1 MASVTGAGGGAGA
14 SDAATAEPTAPNVD
28 GAVVEAA
35 DAALELPDPRTLT
48 LHREDA
54 AAGGGR
60 GTLFTCI
67 DACSTRVCCG
77 YCRAFFCCCCFA
89 VAYRYCARFT

>member
-14 SDAATAEPTAPNVD
+14 SDAATAEPTAANVD
-28 GAVVEAA
+28 GAIVEAA
-35 DAALELPDPRTLT
+35 DAALELPDARTLT

-77 YCRAFFCCCCFA
+77 
-89 VAYRYCARFT
+89 